1 MTVKPRLGPI
11 TLCTVICTN
20 LERSR
25 SAYETHLGLCV
36 VGRFTLDDAT
46 AAALGFPELAGAP
59 ANLLANARQE
69 PWLLQVE
76 CPTAVERDALGSYG
90 WLAQELLVEDV
101 DELAASLEGAAFEVL
116 RPPRNLDVSNL
127 IRACQV
133 RGPDGEI
140 LYLTQVNGEVP
151 DSELPQNAEGVDH
164 LFIAVLS
171 TPDRDASL
179 EQYAALSGNTGTR
192 FDMRISVVNQHRG
205 WDLER
210 KHPIAT
216 LQLAGRTLIEIDG
229 LEDTVASPAGACAGT
244 ASIAFLAEGP
254 APAGATI
261 LTDGPLAGHAAE
273 AHRGVAG
280 ECFTLLYPA
289 S

>member
-1 MTVKPRLGPI
+1 MHPKLGPI
-11 TLCTVICTN
+11 TLCTVICTD

-25 SAYETHLGLCV
+25 SAYETHLGLHA
-36 VGRFTLDDAT
+36 GDRFTLDAAT
-46 AAALGFPELAGAP
+46 AAALGLPELAEAP
-59 ANLLANARQE
+59 ARLLSNARQE

-76 CPTAVERDALGSYG
+76 YPAAVPRDALNSYG

-101 DELAASLEGAAFEVL
+101 DALAASLEGSAFSVL

-179 EQYAALSGNTGTR
+179 QQYAALSGNAGSC

-229 LEDTVASPAGACAGT
+229 LEDTADAPQGPCAGT

-254 APAGATI
+254 APASAA
-261 LTDGPLAGHAAE
+261 LLSDGPLAGHMAE

-280 ECFTLLYPA
+280 ECFTLLYRAPG
-289 S
+289 